1 MTNTTHRLNKIRW
14 NMLTDSKLSLFLAYK
29 AITKGNKGTLVLTV
43 FIMSL
48 IFVNLVFTA
57 SIFLGLGNTVNNQV
71 INTLYGNIALE
82 PKKDEKYI
90 SDVHSLKQK
99 IYSVPG
105 ITGVSAQYVTG
116 ATFSYKD
123 KSGIWTIRSV
133 NPDDEITVT
142 TIHKFMIDG
151 EYLSKL
157 DTDEIIL
164 GKEIPGGYGGDLEH
178 LSLGGVK
185 VGEYVDVLF
194 NNGVKRSYRVKGVFD
209 VNFIQSNNIA
219 YISQKEMESVLGLN
233 DKASL
238 ILIKTRENGKED
250 SYIKKFR
257 ELGIKEDIKPWTV
270 YAAIAKNI
278 TKSFD
283 MIALLIAVIG
293 LFVASVTIFIIIYV
307 NTISKRRQIGILR
320 AIGIKEN
327 IIIRSYIFQAMF
339 YAISGTIIGLFIMF
353 FILKPWFIDHPLE
366 FPVGYV
372 SLLIVPEKV
381 LINTIS
387 LIAAALAAGFIPSW
401 LAVRETILEA
411 IWGD

>member
-1 MTNTTHRLNKIRW
+1 MLSNLN
-14 NMLTDSKLSLFLAYK
+14 LSLFLAYK
-29 AITKGNKGTLVLTV
+29 SITKGNKGTLVLTI

-71 INTLYGNIALE
+71 INTLYGNVALE
-82 PKKDEKYI
+82 PKTDEKYI
-90 SDVHSLKQK
+90 SDVYSLKQK
-99 IYSVPG
+99 INSVPG

-116 ATFSYKD
+116 AAFSYKD
-123 KSGIWTIRSV
+123 KSGAWAIRSI

-142 TIHKFMIDG
+142 TIHNFMIDG

-157 DTDEIIL
+157 DSNEIIL

-178 LSLGGVK
+178 LSLGGVN
-185 VGEYVDVLF
+185 VGDSINVLF
-194 NNGVKRSYRVKGVFD
+194 NNGVSRSFRVKGVFD
-209 VNFIQSNNIA
+209 ANFQQSNNIA
-219 YISQKEMESVLGLN
+219 YISQKEMESVLGLE

-238 ILIKTRENGKED
+238 ILIKTKDLGNEG
-250 SYIKKFR
+250 SYIKQFL
-257 ELGIKEDIKPWTV
+257 ELGIKEEIKPWTV
-270 YAAIAKNI
+270 YAAMVKNI
-278 TKSFD
+278 TASFD

-320 AIGIKEN
+320 AIGIEGSV
-327 IIIRSYIFQAMF
+327 IMHSYILQAMF

-353 FILKPWFIDHPLE
+353 FILKPWFITHPLK
-366 FPVGYV
+366 FPVGFV

-381 LINTIS
+381 MVNTIS
-387 LIAAALAAGFIPSW
+387 LIAAALAAGLIPSW
-401 LAVRETILEA
+401 MAVRETILEA

>member
-1 MTNTTHRLNKIRW
+1 MLSNLN
-14 NMLTDSKLSLFLAYK
+14 LSLFLAYK
-29 AITKGNKGTLVLTV
+29 SITKGNKGTLVLTI

-71 INTLYGNIALE
+71 INTLYGNVALE
-82 PKKDEKYI
+82 PKTDEKYI
-90 SDVHSLKQK
+90 SDVYSLKQK
-99 IYSVPG
+99 INSVPG
-105 ITGVSAQYVTG
+105 ITGISAQYVTG
-116 ATFSYKD
+116 AAFSYKD
-123 KSGIWTIRSV
+123 KSGAWAIRSI

-142 TIHKFMIDG
+142 TIHNFMIDG

-157 DTDEIIL
+157 DSDEIIL

-185 VGEYVDVLF
+185 VGDSINVLF
-194 NNGVKRSYRVKGVFD
+194 NNGVSRSFRVKGVFD
-209 VNFIQSNNIA
+209 ANFQQSNNIA
-219 YISQKEMESVLGLN
+219 YISQKEMESVLGLE

-238 ILIKTRENGKED
+238 ILIKTRDLGNED
-250 SYIKKFR
+250 SYIKQFL
-257 ELGIKEDIKPWTV
+257 ELGIKEEIKPWTV
-270 YAAIAKNI
+270 YAAMVKNI
-278 TKSFD
+278 TASFD

-320 AIGIKEN
+320 AIGIEGSV
-327 IIIRSYIFQAMF
+327 IMHSYILQAMF

-353 FILKPWFIDHPLE
+353 FILKPWFIIHPLK
-366 FPVGYV
+366 FPVGFV

-381 LINTIS
+381 MVNTIS
-387 LIAAALAAGFIPSW
+387 LIAAALAAGLIPSW
-401 LAVRETILEA
+401 MAVRETILEA

>member
-1 MTNTTHRLNKIRW
+1 MLSNLN
-14 NMLTDSKLSLFLAYK
+14 LSLFLAYK
-29 AITKGNKGTLVLTV
+29 SITKGNKGTLILTI

-71 INTLYGNIALE
+71 INTLYGNVALE
-82 PKKDEKYI
+82 PKTDEKYI
-90 SDVHSLKQK
+90 SDVYSLKQK
-99 IYSVPG
+99 INSVPG
-105 ITGVSAQYVTG
+105 ITGISAQYVTG
-116 ATFSYKD
+116 AAFSYKD
-123 KSGIWTIRSV
+123 KSGAWAIRSI

-142 TIHKFMIDG
+142 TIHNFMIDG

-157 DTDEIIL
+157 DSDEIIL

-185 VGEYVDVLF
+185 VGDSINVLF
-194 NNGVKRSYRVKGVFD
+194 NNGVSRSFRAKGVFD
-209 VNFIQSNNIA
+209 ANFQQSNNIA
-219 YISQKEMESVLGLN
+219 YISQKEMESVLGLE

-238 ILIKTRENGKED
+238 ILIKTTDKGNED
-250 SYIKKFR
+250 SYIKQFL
-257 ELGIKEDIKPWTV
+257 ELGIKEEIKPWTV
-270 YAAIAKNI
+270 YAAMVKNI
-278 TKSFD
+278 TASFD

-320 AIGIKEN
+320 AIGIEGSV
-327 IIIRSYIFQAMF
+327 IMHSYILQAMF

-353 FILKPWFIDHPLE
+353 FILKPWFITHPLK
-366 FPVGYV
+366 FPVGFV

-381 LINTIS
+381 MVNSIS
-387 LIAAALAAGFIPSW
+387 LIAAALAAGLIPSW
-401 LAVRETILEA
+401 MAVRETILEA

>member
-1 MTNTTHRLNKIRW
+1 M
-14 NMLTDSKLSLFLAYK
+14 
-29 AITKGNKGTLVLTV
+29 
-43 FIMSL
+43 
-48 IFVNLVFTA
+48 NLVFTA

-90 SDVHSLKQK
+90 NDIHSLEQK
-99 IYSVPG
+99 INSVPG
-105 ITGVSAQYVTG
+105 VTGTSSQYVIG
-116 ATFSYKD
+116 AAFSYKD
-123 KSGIWTIRSV
+123 KSGAWAVRSI
-133 NPDDEITVT
+133 NPDDEKTVT
-142 TIHKFMIDG
+142 TIHEFMIDG

-185 VGEYVDVLF
+185 IGESVDVLF

-209 VNFIQSNNIA
+209 VNFQQSNNLA
-219 YISQKEMESVLGLN
+219 YISQNEMESMLGLN

-238 ILIKTRENGKED
+238 ILIKTREIGNEE
-250 SYIKKFR
+250 SYIKKFL
-257 ELGIKEDIKPWTV
+257 ELGIKEEIKPWTV
-270 YAAIAKNI
+270 YAEMVKNI

-327 IIIRSYIFQAMF
+327 IIIQSYIFQAMF

-353 FILKPWFIDHPLE
+353 FILKPWFIEHPLK

-381 LINTIS
+381 SINTIS
-387 LIAAALAAGFIPSW
+387 LIAAALAAGLIPSW
-401 LAVRETILEA
+401 MAVRETILEA

>member
-1 MTNTTHRLNKIRW
+1 
-14 NMLTDSKLSLFLAYK
+14 MLTDLNLSLFLAYK
-29 AITKGNKGTLVLTV
+29 SITKGNKGTLILTI

-90 SDVHSLKQK
+90 NDIHSLEQK
-99 IYSVPG
+99 INSVPG
-105 ITGVSAQYVTG
+105 VTGTSSQYVIG
-116 ATFSYKD
+116 AAFSYKD
-123 KSGIWTIRSV
+123 KSGAWAVRSI
-133 NPDDEITVT
+133 NPDDEKTVT
-142 TIHKFMIDG
+142 TIHEFMIDG

-185 VGEYVDVLF
+185 IGESVDVLF

-209 VNFIQSNNIA
+209 VNFQQSNNLA
-219 YISQKEMESVLGLN
+219 YISQNEMESMLGLN

-238 ILIKTRENGKED
+238 ILIKTRENGNEE
-250 SYIKKFR
+250 SYIKKFL
-257 ELGIKEDIKPWTV
+257 ELGIKEEIKPWTV
-270 YAAIAKNI
+270 YAEMVKNI

-327 IIIRSYIFQAMF
+327 IIIQSYIFQAMF

-353 FILKPWFIDHPLE
+353 FILKPWFIEHPLK

-381 LINTIS
+381 SINTIS
-387 LIAAALAAGFIPSW
+387 LIVAALAAGLIPSW
-401 LAVRETILEA
+401 MAVRETILEA

>member
-1 MTNTTHRLNKIRW
+1 MLSNLN
-14 NMLTDSKLSLFLAYK
+14 LSLFLAYK
-29 AITKGNKGTLVLTV
+29 SITKGNKGTLVLTI

-71 INTLYGNIALE
+71 INTLYGNVALE
-82 PKKDEKYI
+82 PKTDEKYI
-90 SDVHSLKQK
+90 SDVYSLKQK
-99 IYSVPG
+99 INSVPG
-105 ITGVSAQYVTG
+105 ITGISSQYVTG
-116 ATFSYKD
+116 AAFSYKD
-123 KSGIWTIRSV
+123 KSGAWAIRSI

-142 TIHKFMIDG
+142 TIHNFMIDG

-157 DTDEIIL
+157 DSDEIIL

-178 LSLGGVK
+178 LSLSGVK
-185 VGEYVDVLF
+185 VGDSINVLF
-194 NNGVKRSYRVKGVFD
+194 NNGVSRSFRVKGVFD
-209 VNFIQSNNIA
+209 ANFQQSNNIA
-219 YISQKEMESVLGLN
+219 YISQKEMESVLGLE

-238 ILIKTRENGKED
+238 ILIKTTDKGNED
-250 SYIKKFR
+250 SYIKQFL
-257 ELGIKEDIKPWTV
+257 ELGIKEEIKPWTV
-270 YAAIAKNI
+270 YAAMVKNI
-278 TKSFD
+278 TASFD

-320 AIGIKEN
+320 AIGIEGSV
-327 IIIRSYIFQAMF
+327 IMHSYILQAMF

-353 FILKPWFIDHPLE
+353 FILKPWFITHPLK
-366 FPVGYV
+366 FPVGFV

-381 LINTIS
+381 MVNSIS
-387 LIAAALAAGFIPSW
+387 LIAAALAAGLIPSW
-401 LAVRETILEA
+401 MAVRETILEA

>member
-1 MTNTTHRLNKIRW
+1 MLSNLN
-14 NMLTDSKLSLFLAYK
+14 LSLFLAYK
-29 AITKGNKGTLVLTV
+29 SITKGNKGTLILTI

-71 INTLYGNIALE
+71 INTLYGNVALE
-82 PKKDEKYI
+82 PKTDEKYI
-90 SDVHSLKQK
+90 SDVYSLKQK
-99 IYSVPG
+99 INSVPG
-105 ITGVSAQYVTG
+105 VTGISAQYVTG
-116 ATFSYKD
+116 AAFSYKD
-123 KSGIWTIRSV
+123 KSGSWAVRSI

-142 TIHKFMIDG
+142 TIHNLMIDG

-157 DTDEIIL
+157 DSDEILL

-185 VGEYVDVLF
+185 IGDSIKVLF
-194 NNGVKRSYRVKGVFD
+194 NNGVSRSYRVKGVFD
-209 VNFIQSNNIA
+209 SNFQQSNNIA
-219 YISQKEMESVLGLN
+219 YISQKEMESVLSLE

-238 ILIKTRENGKED
+238 ILIKTIDKGNEG
-250 SYIKKFR
+250 SYIKQFLA
-257 ELGIKEDIKPWTV
+257 LGIKEDIKPWTV
-270 YAAIAKNI
+270 YAAMVKNI
-278 TKSFD
+278 TASFD

-320 AIGIKEN
+320 AIGIKESV
-327 IIIRSYIFQAMF
+327 IIHSYILQAMF

-353 FILKPWFIDHPLE
+353 FILKPWFVTHPLK
-366 FPVGYV
+366 FPVGFV

-381 LINTIS
+381 MVNTIS
-387 LIAAALAAGFIPSW
+387 LIAAALAAGLIPSW
-401 LAVRETILEA
+401 MAVRETILEA

>member
-1 MTNTTHRLNKIRW
+1 MLSNLN
-14 NMLTDSKLSLFLAYK
+14 LSLFLAYK
-29 AITKGNKGTLVLTV
+29 SITKGNKGTLVLTI

-71 INTLYGNIALE
+71 INTLYGNVALE
-82 PKKDEKYI
+82 PKTDEKYI
-90 SDVHSLKQK
+90 SDVYSLKQK
-99 IYSVPG
+99 INSVPG
-105 ITGVSAQYVTG
+105 ITGISAQYVTG
-116 ATFSYKD
+116 AAFSYKD
-123 KSGIWTIRSV
+123 KSGAWAIRSI

-142 TIHKFMIDG
+142 TIHNFMIDG

-157 DTDEIIL
+157 DSDEIIL

-185 VGEYVDVLF
+185 VGDSINVLF
-194 NNGVKRSYRVKGVFD
+194 NNGVSRSFRVKGVFD
-209 VNFIQSNNIA
+209 ANFQQSNNIA
-219 YISQKEMESVLGLN
+219 YISQKEMESVLGLE

-238 ILIKTRENGKED
+238 ILIKTTDKGNED
-250 SYIKKFR
+250 SYIKQFL
-257 ELGIKEDIKPWTV
+257 ELGIKEEIKPWTV
-270 YAAIAKNI
+270 YAAMVKNI
-278 TKSFD
+278 TASFD

-320 AIGIKEN
+320 AIGIEGSV
-327 IIIRSYIFQAMF
+327 IMHSYILQAMF

-353 FILKPWFIDHPLE
+353 FILKPWFITHPLK
-366 FPVGYV
+366 FPVGFV

-381 LINTIS
+381 MVNSIS
-387 LIAAALAAGFIPSW
+387 LIAAALAAGLIPSW
-401 LAVRETILEA
+401 MAVRETILEA

>member
-1 MTNTTHRLNKIRW
+1 MLSNLN
-14 NMLTDSKLSLFLAYK
+14 LSLFLAYK
-29 AITKGNKGTLVLTV
+29 SITKGNKGTLVLTI

-71 INTLYGNIALE
+71 INTLYGNVALE
-82 PKKDEKYI
+82 PKTDEKYI
-90 SDVHSLKQK
+90 SDVYSLKQK
-99 IYSVPG
+99 INSVPG
-105 ITGVSAQYVTG
+105 ITGISAQYVTG
-116 ATFSYKD
+116 AAFSYKD
-123 KSGIWTIRSV
+123 KSGAWAIRSI

-142 TIHKFMIDG
+142 TIHNFMIDG

-157 DTDEIIL
+157 DSDEIIL

-185 VGEYVDVLF
+185 VGDSINVLF
-194 NNGVKRSYRVKGVFD
+194 NNGVSRSFRAKGVFD
-209 VNFIQSNNIA
+209 ANFQQSNNIA
-219 YISQKEMESVLGLN
+219 YISQKEMESVLGLE

-238 ILIKTRENGKED
+238 ILIKTTDKGNED
-250 SYIKKFR
+250 SYIKQFL
-257 ELGIKEDIKPWTV
+257 ELGIKEEIKPWTV
-270 YAAIAKNI
+270 YAAMVKNI
-278 TKSFD
+278 TASFD

-320 AIGIKEN
+320 AIGIEGSV
-327 IIIRSYIFQAMF
+327 IMHSYILQAMF

-353 FILKPWFIDHPLE
+353 FILKPWFITHPLK
-366 FPVGYV
+366 FPVGFV

-381 LINTIS
+381 MVNSIS
-387 LIAAALAAGFIPSW
+387 LIAAALAAGLIPSW
-401 LAVRETILEA
+401 MAVRETILEA

>member
-1 MTNTTHRLNKIRW
+1 MLSNLN
-14 NMLTDSKLSLFLAYK
+14 LSLFLAYK
-29 AITKGNKGTLVLTV
+29 SITKGNKGTLVLTI

-71 INTLYGNIALE
+71 INTLYGNVALE
-82 PKKDEKYI
+82 PKTDEKYI
-90 SDVHSLKQK
+90 SDVYSLKQK
-99 IYSVPG
+99 INSVPG
-105 ITGVSAQYVTG
+105 ITGISAQYVTG
-116 ATFSYKD
+116 AAFSYKD
-123 KSGIWTIRSV
+123 KSGAWAIRSI

-142 TIHKFMIDG
+142 TIHNFMIDG

-157 DTDEIIL
+157 DSDEIIL

-185 VGEYVDVLF
+185 VGDSINVLF
-194 NNGVKRSYRVKGVFD
+194 NNGVSRSFRVKGVFD
-209 VNFIQSNNIA
+209 ANFQQSNNIA
-219 YISQKEMESVLGLN
+219 YISQKEMESVLGLE

-238 ILIKTRENGKED
+238 ILIKTTDKGNED
-250 SYIKKFR
+250 SYIKQFL
-257 ELGIKEDIKPWTV
+257 ELGIKDEIKPWTV
-270 YAAIAKNI
+270 YAAMVKNI
-278 TKSFD
+278 TASFD

-320 AIGIKEN
+320 AIGIEGSV
-327 IIIRSYIFQAMF
+327 IMHSYILQAMF

-353 FILKPWFIDHPLE
+353 FILKPWFITHPLK
-366 FPVGYV
+366 FPVGFV

-381 LINTIS
+381 MVNSIS
-387 LIAAALAAGFIPSW
+387 LIAAALAAGLIPSW
-401 LAVRETILEA
+401 MAVRETILEA

>member
-1 MTNTTHRLNKIRW
+1 
-14 NMLTDSKLSLFLAYK
+14 MLTDLKLSLFLAYK
-29 AITKGNKGTLVLTV
+29 SITKGNKGTLILTI

-71 INTLYGNIALE
+71 INTLYGNIAIE

-90 SDVHSLKQK
+90 NDVQTLEQK
-99 IYSVPG
+99 INSVPG
-105 ITGVSAQYVTG
+105 VTGISPQYVIG
-116 ATFSYKD
+116 AAFSYKD
-123 KSGIWTIRSV
+123 KSGAWAIRSI
-133 NPDDEITVT
+133 NPDDEMTVT

-151 EYLSKL
+151 EYLSRL

-185 VGEYVDVLF
+185 IGDSIDVLF
-194 NNGVKRSYRVKGVFD
+194 NNGIKRSYRVKGVFD
-209 VNFIQSNNIA
+209 VNFQQSNNIA
-219 YISQKEMESVLGLN
+219 YVSQKEMESVLGFK
-233 DKASL
+233 DRASL
-238 ILIKTRENGKED
+238 ILIKTNEIGNED
-250 SYIKKFR
+250 HYIKKFL
-257 ELGIKEDIKPWTV
+257 ELGIKEEIKPWTV
-270 YAAIAKNI
+270 YAAMVKNI

-307 NTISKRRQIGILR
+307 NTISKRRHIGILR
-320 AIGIKEN
+320 AIGLKEN
-327 IIIRSYIFQAMF
+327 IIIHSYIFQALF
-339 YAISGTIIGLFIMF
+339 YAISGTIIGLFMMF
-353 FILKPWFIDHPLE
+353 FILKPWFIDHPLK

-381 LINTIS
+381 FINTIS
-387 LIAAALAAGFIPSW
+387 LMAAALAAGFIPSW
-401 LAVRETILEA
+401 MAVRETILEA

>member
-1 MTNTTHRLNKIRW
+1 MLSNLN
-14 NMLTDSKLSLFLAYK
+14 LSLFLAYK
-29 AITKGNKGTLVLTV
+29 SITKGNKGTLILTI

-71 INTLYGNIALE
+71 INTLYGNVAIE
-82 PKKDEKYI
+82 PKTDEKYI
-90 SDVHSLKQK
+90 SDVYSLKQK
-99 IYSVPG
+99 INSVPG
-105 ITGVSAQYVTG
+105 ITGISAQYVTG
-116 ATFSYKD
+116 AAFSYKD
-123 KSGIWTIRSV
+123 KSGAWAIRSI

-142 TIHKFMIDG
+142 TIHSLMIDG

-157 DTDEIIL
+157 DTNEIIL

-185 VGEYVDVLF
+185 IGDSINVLF
-194 NNGVKRSYRVKGVFD
+194 NNGVSRSFRVKGVFD
-209 VNFIQSNNIA
+209 SNFQQSNNIA
-219 YISQKEMESVLGLN
+219 YISQKEMESVLGLE

-238 ILIKTRENGKED
+238 ILIKTKDSGNEG
-250 SYIKKFR
+250 SYIKQFL
-257 ELGIKEDIKPWTV
+257 ELGIKEEIKPWTV
-270 YAAIAKNI
+270 YAAMVKNI
-278 TKSFD
+278 TASFD

-320 AIGIKEN
+320 AIGIEGSV
-327 IIIRSYIFQAMF
+327 IMHSYILQAMF

-353 FILKPWFIDHPLE
+353 FILKPWFITHPLK
-366 FPVGYV
+366 FPVGFV

-381 LINTIS
+381 MVNSIS
-387 LIAAALAAGFIPSW
+387 LIAAALAAGLIPSW
-401 LAVRETILEA
+401 MAVRETILEA

>member
-1 MTNTTHRLNKIRW
+1 MLSNLN
-14 NMLTDSKLSLFLAYK
+14 LSLFLAYK
-29 AITKGNKGTLVLTV
+29 SITKGNKGTLVLTV

-71 INTLYGNIALE
+71 INTLYGNVAIE
-82 PKKDEKYI
+82 PKTDEKYI
-90 SDVHSLKQK
+90 SDVYSLKQK
-99 IYSVPG
+99 INSVPG
-105 ITGVSAQYVTG
+105 ITGISVQYVTG
-116 ATFSYKD
+116 AAFSYKD
-123 KSGIWTIRSV
+123 KSGAWAIRSI
-133 NPDDEITVT
+133 NPDDERTVT
-142 TIHKFMIDG
+142 TIHNLMIDG

-185 VGEYVDVLF
+185 VGDSINVLF
-194 NNGVKRSYRVKGVFD
+194 NNGVSRSFRVKGVFD
-209 VNFIQSNNIA
+209 ANFQQSNNIA
-219 YISQKEMESVLGLN
+219 YISQKEMESVLGLE

-238 ILIKTRENGKED
+238 ILIKTTDKGNEY
-250 SYIKKFR
+250 SYIKQFL
-257 ELGIKEDIKPWTV
+257 ELGIKEEIKPWTV
-270 YAAIAKNI
+270 YAAMVKNI
-278 TKSFD
+278 TASFD

-320 AIGIKEN
+320 AIGIKESV
-327 IIIRSYIFQAMF
+327 IIHSYILQAMF

-353 FILKPWFIDHPLE
+353 LILKPWFVTHPLK
-366 FPVGYV
+366 FPVGFV

-381 LINTIS
+381 MVNTIS
-387 LIAAALAAGFIPSW
+387 LIAAALAAGLIPSW
-401 LAVRETILEA
+401 MAVRETILEA

>member
-1 MTNTTHRLNKIRW
+1 
-14 NMLTDSKLSLFLAYK
+14 MLTDLNLSLFLAYK
-29 AITKGNKGTLVLTV
+29 SITKGNKGTLILTI

-90 SDVHSLKQK
+90 SGIHSLEQK
-99 IYSVPG
+99 INSVPG
-105 ITGVSAQYVTG
+105 VTGISSQYVIG
-116 ATFSYKD
+116 AAFSYKD
-123 KSGIWTIRSV
+123 KSGAWAVRSI
-133 NPDDEITVT
+133 NPDDEKTVT
-142 TIHKFMIDG
+142 IIHNYMIDG

-185 VGEYVDVLF
+185 IGESVDVLF
-194 NNGVKRSYRVKGVFD
+194 NNGIKRSYRVKGVFD
-209 VNFIQSNNIA
+209 VNFQQSNNLA
-219 YISQKEMESVLGLN
+219 YISQKEMESVLGFN
-233 DKASL
+233 DTASL
-238 ILIKTRENGKED
+238 ILIKTDETGNEEI
-250 SYIKKFR
+250 YIKKLL
-257 ELGIKEDIKPWTV
+257 ELGIKEEIKPWTV
-270 YAAIAKNI
+270 YAAMVKNI
-278 TKSFD
+278 TQSFD

-327 IIIRSYIFQAMF
+327 IIIHSYIFQAMF

-353 FILKPWFIDHPLE
+353 FILEPWFIGHPLK
-366 FPVGYV
+366 FPIGYV

-381 LINTIS
+381 SINTIS
-387 LIAAALAAGFIPSW
+387 LIAAALAAGLIPSW
-401 LAVRETILEA
+401 MAVRETILEA

>member
-1 MTNTTHRLNKIRW
+1 
-14 NMLTDSKLSLFLAYK
+14 MLTDFKLSLFLAYK
-29 AITKGNKGTLVLTV
+29 SITKGNKGTLILTV

-71 INTLYGNIALE
+71 IDTLYGNVALE
-82 PKKDEKYI
+82 PKTDEKYI
-90 SDVHSLKQK
+90 SDVYSLKQK
-99 IYSVPG
+99 INSVPG
-105 ITGVSAQYVTG
+105 VIGISAQYVTG
-116 ATFSYKD
+116 AAFSYKD
-123 KSGIWTIRSV
+123 KSGSWAIRSI
-133 NPDDEITVT
+133 NPDEEVGVT

-178 LSLGGVK
+178 LSLGGVEI
-185 VGEYVDVLF
+185 GDSVDILF
-194 NNGVKRSYRVKGVFD
+194 NNGVKRSYRVKGIFD
-209 VNFIQSNNIA
+209 VNFQQTNNLA

-238 ILIKTRENGKED
+238 ILIKTRENGNED
-250 SYIKKFR
+250 SYVKKFM
-257 ELGIKEDIKPWTV
+257 ELGIKEEIKPWTV
-270 YAAIAKNI
+270 YAKMVKNI
-278 TKSFD
+278 TASFD

-293 LFVASVTIFIIIYV
+293 LFVAGVTIFIIVYV

-320 AIGIKEN
+320 AIGIKKSV
-327 IIIRSYIFQAMF
+327 IIRSYTLQSLF
-339 YAISGTIIGLFIMF
+339 YAVSGTIIGLFIMF
-353 FILKPWFIDHPLE
+353 FILEPWFIEHPLK

-381 LINTIS
+381 SINAIS
-387 LIAAALAAGFIPSW
+387 LIVAALAAGLIPSW
-401 LAVRETILEA
+401 MAVRETILEA

>member
-1 MTNTTHRLNKIRW
+1 MLSNLN
-14 NMLTDSKLSLFLAYK
+14 LSLFLAYK
-29 AITKGNKGTLVLTV
+29 SITKGNKGTLVLTI

-71 INTLYGNIALE
+71 INTLYGNVALE
-82 PKKDEKYI
+82 PKTDEKYI
-90 SDVHSLKQK
+90 SDVYSLKQK
-99 IYSVPG
+99 INSVPG

-116 ATFSYKD
+116 AAFSYKD
-123 KSGIWTIRSV
+123 KSGAWAIRSI

-142 TIHKFMIDG
+142 TIHNFMIDG

-157 DTDEIIL
+157 DSDEIIL

-185 VGEYVDVLF
+185 VGNSINVLF
-194 NNGVKRSYRVKGVFD
+194 NNGVSRSFRVKGVFD
-209 VNFIQSNNIA
+209 SNFQQSNNIA
-219 YISQKEMESVLGLN
+219 YISQKEMESVLGLE

-238 ILIKTRENGKED
+238 ILIKTKDLGNEG
-250 SYIKKFR
+250 SYIKQFL
-257 ELGIKEDIKPWTV
+257 ELGIKEEIKPWTV
-270 YAAIAKNI
+270 YAAMVKNI
-278 TKSFD
+278 TASFD

-320 AIGIKEN
+320 AIGIEGSV
-327 IIIRSYIFQAMF
+327 IMHSYILQAMF

-353 FILKPWFIDHPLE
+353 FILKPWFITHPLK
-366 FPVGYV
+366 FPVGFV

-381 LINTIS
+381 MVNTIS
-387 LIAAALAAGFIPSW
+387 LIAAALAAGLIPSW
-401 LAVRETILEA
+401 MAVRETILEA

>member
-1 MTNTTHRLNKIRW
+1 
-14 NMLTDSKLSLFLAYK
+14 MLSNLSLSLFLAYK
-29 AITKGNKGTLVLTV
+29 SVTKGNKGTMILTV

-82 PKKDEKYI
+82 PKTDEKYI
-90 SDVHSLKQK
+90 SDVYSLKQK
-99 IYSVPG
+99 INSVPG
-105 ITGVSAQYVTG
+105 ITGISAQYVTG
-116 ATFSYKD
+116 AAFSYKD
-123 KSGIWTIRSV
+123 KSGSWAVRSI
-133 NPDDEITVT
+133 NPDDENMVT
-142 TIHKFMIDG
+142 TIHNFMIDG

-178 LSLGGVK
+178 LSLGGIK
-185 VGEYVDVLF
+185 IGDSIDLLF

-209 VNFIQSNNIA
+209 VNFQQSNNIA
-219 YISQKEMESVLGLN
+219 YISQKEMESVLGLE

-238 ILIKTRENGKED
+238 ILIKTRDIGNED
-250 SYIKKFR
+250 SYMKQFL
-257 ELGIKEDIKPWTV
+257 ELGIKEEIRPWTV
-270 YAAIAKNI
+270 YAAMVKNI
-278 TKSFD
+278 TASFD
-283 MIALLIAVIG
+283 LIALLIAVIG

-320 AIGIKEN
+320 AIGIKESV
-327 IIIRSYIFQAMF
+327 IIHSYIFQATF
-339 YAISGTIIGLFIMF
+339 YAISGTIIGLIIMF
-353 FILKPWFIDHPLE
+353 LLLKPWFIAHPLK
-366 FPVGYV
+366 FPVGFV

-381 LINTIS
+381 SVNIIS
-387 LIAAALAAGFIPSW
+387 LIAAALAAGLIPSW
-401 LAVRETILEA
+401 MAVRETILEA